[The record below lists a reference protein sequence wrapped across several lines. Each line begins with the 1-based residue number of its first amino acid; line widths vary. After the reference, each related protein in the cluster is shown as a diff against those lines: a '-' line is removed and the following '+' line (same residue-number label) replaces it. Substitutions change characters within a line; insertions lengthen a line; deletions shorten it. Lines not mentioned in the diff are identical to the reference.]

1 MKKVLVF
8 IADGTEEIEVLTPVD
23 FFRRAGIQVDL
34 VAVKN
39 TRKVRLAHQVYAGA
53 DKTIDDIAGPDYD
66 AFYIPGGMPGAT
78 NIRDNEKVI
87 GLIKE
92 AESQGKILAAICAG
106 PIVLEAAG
114 LLKDKNFT
122 CYPGFEKE
130 IKEGNFVDD
139 LVVKDGN
146 IFTGKGPA
154 AAAKLS
160 FALIEELLSKDQA
173 EEIKDQTLFNLL

>member
-8 IADGTEEIEVLTPVD
+8 IADGTEEIEVFTPVD

-34 VAVKN
+34 VAVKD

-53 DKTIDDIAGPDYD
+53 DKIIDEIKDVNYD
-66 AFYIPGGMPGAT
+66 AFYIPGGLPGAT

-87 GLIKE
+87 ELIKE
-92 AESQGKILAAICAG
+92 AKAQGKILAAICAG
-106 PIVLEAAG
+106 PIVLEAGG

-122 CYPGFEKE
+122 CYPGFENE
-130 IKEGNFVDD
+130 IRSGSFVDD
-139 LVVKDGN
+139 LLVKDGN

-160 FALIEELLSKDQA
+160 FALIEELLGKEKAD
-173 EEIKDQTLFNLL
+173 EIKAQTLFNLL